1 MLHPDIRRHATP
13 VFQYLFGIISK
24 YEYRQMLGRE
34 EAKRIWSL
42 VVDNG
47 YVLTN
52 CKLYMYARLV
62 ARSQGL
68 VVSPAKFEIY
78 KEDVRTLQ
86 SVDLSSVSTKHKVY
100 SLFDFRN
107 MEAAIFLSHDMD
119 TYIGKFISKKLI
131 FLVRSYSQKRSEIEA
146 SLKIAGLYALRKQYP
161 FYKSDLHALN
171 ICKTAISNA
180 GKGLIEYW
188 TRDKRN
194 ALLRENGTFQAVN
207 VQYEV
212 MHDLSVMP
220 EHDDETRLNI
230 QALAAFADKRPQVER
245 EWITTAAG
253 IHNRGFSFFLGK
265 DNCDAVETLPYP
277 KYLELLSQYLKVEKS
292 AMISQLRTSLA

>member
-1 MLHPDIRRHATP
+1 MLHPDIKRHATP
-13 VFQYLFGIISK
+13 IFQYLFGVISK
-24 YEYRQMLGRE
+24 YEYRRILGKE
-34 EAKRIWSL
+34 EAKRIWAL
-42 VVDNG
+42 VADNG
-47 YVLTN
+47 YVLAN

-62 ARSQGL
+62 GHSHGL
-68 VVSPAKFEIY
+68 VVSPAKYEID

-86 SVDLSSVSTKHKVY
+86 SVDLSSVSTKYKVY

-107 MEAAIFLSHDMD
+107 MEAAIFLARDMD

-194 ALLRENGTFQAVN
+194 ALLRENGGFQAVN

-212 MHDLSVMP
+212 MQGLSVMP
-220 EHDDETRLNI
+220 EHDDDTRLNI
-230 QALAAFADKRPQVER
+230 QALAAFADKCPPHQR
-245 EWITTAAG
+245 EWVNAAAG
-253 IHNRGFSFFLGK
+253 IHSKGFSFFLGQ
-265 DNCDAVETLPYP
+265 DNRDAVETLPYP
-277 KYLELLSQYLKVEKS
+277 KYLKLLDSYFGIDQAS
-292 AMISQLRTSLA
+292 MISQLRISLA